1 MTEQQKKIESKKKR
15 LVIVSFTEAGTRLA
29 RQIET
34 LAKNT
39 AYEVSRYVK
48 SRYVMEEEVPETM
61 RATAIFGKLKEQVQ
75 VWMRQMDGIVFV
87 GAVGIAVRS
96 IAPFIENKAKDPAVI
111 VLDEEGMFC
120 IPILAGHLG
129 GANALALWIADAVG
143 AVPVITTATDRKK
156 RFAVDLFAKEN
167 DLEISDL
174 KLAKEISAA
183 LLAGKKI
190 PICCEKELP
199 EILPEGLYCCEDFAE
214 EPARPGIYI
223 GIKRCGEE
231 GVLSLIP
238 KAVTVGIGCRRGT
251 DKEKIDRCVHEA
263 CKEADIHKKAIS
275 RVASIDLKAREQGIL
290 EWCRESGILFA
301 VYPAEVLNDVE
312 GSFTSSAFVKE
323 TTGVDNVCERSALLA
338 SDGGKLIQR
347 KTAVDG
353 VTAAL
358 AVREWRIHFA

>member
-174 KLAKEISAA
+174 KHCLREKRSRYVVRKNCRRFFRKDFTAARILQKSQHVRESISE
-183 LLAGKKI
+183 LKDAGKK
-190 PICCEKELP
+190 E
-199 EILPEGLYCCEDFAE
+199 YY
-214 EPARPGIYI
+214 R
-223 GIKRCGEE
+223 
-231 GVLSLIP
+231 
-238 KAVTVGIGCRRGT
+238 
-251 DKEKIDRCVHEA
+251 
-263 CKEADIHKKAIS
+263 
-275 RVASIDLKAREQGIL
+275 
-290 EWCRESGILFA
+290 
-301 VYPAEVLNDVE
+301 
-312 GSFTSSAFVKE
+312 
-323 TTGVDNVCERSALLA
+323 
-338 SDGGKLIQR
+338 
-347 KTAVDG
+347 
-353 VTAAL
+353 
-358 AVREWRIHFA
+358 

>member
-1 MTEQQKKIESKKKR
+1 M
-15 LVIVSFTEAGTRLA
+15 IVSFTEAGTRLA

-61 RATAIFGKLKEQVQ
+61 RATAILGKLKEQVQ

-183 LLAGKKI
+183 LLAGKRSRYVVRKN
-190 PICCEKELP
+190 
-199 EILPEGLYCCEDFAE
+199 
-214 EPARPGIYI
+214 
-223 GIKRCGEE
+223 
-231 GVLSLIP
+231 
-238 KAVTVGIGCRRGT
+238 CRRFFRKDFT
-251 DKEKIDRCVHEA
+251 A
-263 CKEADIHKKAIS
+263 
-275 RVASIDLKAREQGIL
+275 ARIL
-290 EWCRESGILFA
+290 QKSQHVRESISELKDAGK
-301 VYPAEVLNDVE
+301 
-312 GSFTSSAFVKE
+312 KE
-323 TTGVDNVCERSALLA
+323 YYR
-338 SDGGKLIQR
+338 
-347 KTAVDG
+347 
-353 VTAAL
+353 
-358 AVREWRIHFA
+358 

>member
-143 AVPVITTATDRKK
+143 AVPT
-156 RFAVDLFAKEN
+156 
-167 DLEISDL
+167 
-174 KLAKEISAA
+174 
-183 LLAGKKI
+183 
-190 PICCEKELP
+190 
-199 EILPEGLYCCEDFAE
+199 
-214 EPARPGIYI
+214 
-223 GIKRCGEE
+223 
-231 GVLSLIP
+231 
-238 KAVTVGIGCRRGT
+238 VT
-251 DKEKIDRCVHEA
+251 
-263 CKEADIHKKAIS
+263 
-275 RVASIDLKAREQGIL
+275 
-290 EWCRESGILFA
+290 
-301 VYPAEVLNDVE
+301 
-312 GSFTSSAFVKE
+312 
-323 TTGVDNVCERSALLA
+323 
-338 SDGGKLIQR
+338 
-347 KTAVDG
+347 
-353 VTAAL
+353 
-358 AVREWRIHFA
+358 

>member
-1 MTEQQKKIESKKKR
+1 
-15 LVIVSFTEAGTRLA
+15 
-29 RQIET
+29 
-34 LAKNT
+34 
-39 AYEVSRYVK
+39 
-48 SRYVMEEEVPETM
+48 MEEEVPETM

-183 LLAGKKI
+183 LLAGKRSRYVVRKN
-190 PICCEKELP
+190 
-199 EILPEGLYCCEDFAE
+199 
-214 EPARPGIYI
+214 
-223 GIKRCGEE
+223 
-231 GVLSLIP
+231 
-238 KAVTVGIGCRRGT
+238 CRRFFRKDFT
-251 DKEKIDRCVHEA
+251 A
-263 CKEADIHKKAIS
+263 
-275 RVASIDLKAREQGIL
+275 ARIL
-290 EWCRESGILFA
+290 QKSQHVRESISELKDAGK
-301 VYPAEVLNDVE
+301 
-312 GSFTSSAFVKE
+312 KE
-323 TTGVDNVCERSALLA
+323 YYR
-338 SDGGKLIQR
+338 
-347 KTAVDG
+347 
-353 VTAAL
+353 
-358 AVREWRIHFA
+358 

>member
-1 MTEQQKKIESKKKR
+1 MCIQDS
-15 LVIVSFTEAGTRLA
+15 AP
-29 RQIET
+29 T
-34 LAKNT
+34 L
-39 AYEVSRYVK
+39 
-48 SRYVMEEEVPETM
+48 
-61 RATAIFGKLKEQVQ
+61 
-75 VWMRQMDGIVFV
+75 
-87 GAVGIAVRS
+87 
-96 IAPFIENKAKDPAVI
+96 
-111 VLDEEGMFC
+111 
-120 IPILAGHLG
+120 HH
-129 GANALALWIADAVG
+129 
-143 AVPVITTATDRKK
+143 RKK

-290 EWCRESGILFA
+290 EWCRESGIPFA

-312 GSFTSSAFVKE
+312 GRFTSSAFVKE

-358 AVREWRIHFA
+358 AVREWRIHFV

>member
-1 MTEQQKKIESKKKR
+1 MTEQQKKVEIKKKR
-15 LVIVSFTEAGTRLA
+15 LAIVSFTEAGTRLA
-29 RQIET
+29 REIET

-39 AYEVSRYVK
+39 TYEVSRYVK
-48 SRYVMEEEVPETM
+48 SRYVTEKEVPETM
-61 RATAIFGKLKEQVQ
+61 RAAVILGELKEQVQ

-96 IAPFIENKAKDPAVI
+96 IAPFIESKAKDPAVI
-111 VLDEEGMFC
+111 VLDEAGMFC

-167 DLEISDL
+167 GLEISDL

-190 PICCEKELP
+190 PVCCEKGLP
-199 EILPEGLYCCEDFAE
+199 EVLPEGLYCCEDFAE
-214 EPARPGIYI
+214 ETARPGIYI
-223 GIKRCGEE
+223 GIQRCSEA

-251 DKEKIDRCVHEA
+251 DKEKIHHCVHA
-263 CKEADIHKKAIS
+263 VCKEADICKEAIS
-275 RVASIDLKAREQGIL
+275 RAASIDLKAHEQGIL
-290 EWCRESGILFA
+290 KWCRESGIPFDT
-301 VYPAEVLNDVE
+301 YPAELLNDVE
-312 GSFTSSAFVKE
+312 GSFTSSVFVKE

-347 KTAVDG
+347 KTAADG

-358 AVREWRIHFA
+358 AVKEWRIHFA

>member
-1 MTEQQKKIESKKKR
+1 MESKKKR

-129 GANALALWIADAVG
+129 GRQCIGTLDCRCSG
-143 AVPVITTATDRKK
+143 CSSGHYDGDR
-156 RFAVDLFAKEN
+156 
-167 DLEISDL
+167 
-174 KLAKEISAA
+174 
-183 LLAGKKI
+183 
-190 PICCEKELP
+190 
-199 EILPEGLYCCEDFAE
+199 
-214 EPARPGIYI
+214 
-223 GIKRCGEE
+223 
-231 GVLSLIP
+231 
-238 KAVTVGIGCRRGT
+238 
-251 DKEKIDRCVHEA
+251 
-263 CKEADIHKKAIS
+263 
-275 RVASIDLKAREQGIL
+275 Q
-290 EWCRESGILFA
+290 
-301 VYPAEVLNDVE
+301 
-312 GSFTSSAFVKE
+312 KE
-323 TTGVDNVCERSALLA
+323 TVCSRLVC
-338 SDGGKLIQR
+338 KR
-347 KTAVDG
+347 K
-353 VTAAL
+353 
-358 AVREWRIHFA
+358 

>member
-61 RATAIFGKLKEQVQ
+61 RATAILGKLKEQVQ
-75 VWMRQMDGIVFV
+75 VRMRQMDGIVFV
-87 GAVGIAVRS
+87 GADGIAVRS
-96 IAPFIENKAKDPAVI
+96 IAPFIENKAKD
-111 VLDEEGMFC
+111 GMFC

-190 PICCEKELP
+190 PICCEKELA

-214 EPARPGIYI
+214 EPARPGIYF
-223 GIKRCGEE
+223 GIKSCGEE

-263 CKEADIHKKAIS
+263 CKEADIDKKAIS

-290 EWCRESGILFA
+290 EWCRESGIPFA

-358 AVREWRIHFA
+358 AVREWRIHFV